1 MPTPTP
7 HRSYMATV
15 VHCYCPRCRQGKL
28 FKHRLTFRFDR
39 NLEMHPHCPV
49 CDQAT
54 DIEVGFY
61 YGTSY
66 ISYLLGVG
74 ISLASF
80 VTWWLIIGFSFSDH
94 RFFWWIGFNAVLLI
108 ALQPWLMRVSRSLW
122 ISCFVK
128 YDPDWATKKP
138 EYLERVIEGQ
148 MNNW

>member
-1 MPTPTP
+1 MPTITP

-15 VHCYCPRCRQGKL
+15 INCYCPRCRQGKL
-28 FKHRLTFRFDR
+28 FKHRLTFRFNR
-39 NLEMHPHCPV
+39 NLEMYDHCPV

-66 ISYLLGVG
+66 ISYLLGIG

-80 VTWWLIIGFSFSDH
+80 VAWWLIIGFSFSDH
-94 RFFWWIGFNAVLLI
+94 RFFWWIGFNSVLLI

-128 YDPDWATKKP
+128 YEPDWATKKP
-138 EYLERVIEGQ
+138 EHLERVIEGQ